1 MTPEPTIE
9 PAYDIVIRGGTVF
22 DGSGDAPVS
31 ADVAIR
37 DGKIAA
43 VGIIEGSGAEE
54 IDAGGR
60 IVTPGFVDIHTHYD
74 GQITWENRLKP
85 SSGHGVTTVIMGN
98 CGVGFAPARAEHRE
112 LLIKVMEG
120 VEDIPEIVM
129 AEGVPWNWETF
140 PEYLEAIAQRHAD
153 IDFAA
158 QLPHNPVRVYVMGE
172 RGGGEAAASPQDL
185 ARMRALTAEAIRAG
199 AFGVTTTRSVAHRFR
214 DGRLVPS
221 ILSEEDEIL
230 ALAQG
235 MRDAGGGVFEILCDT
250 RLDAAAQ
257 MAFLRRIIETSGRPL
272 SFTLVQNP
280 NKPGEWQELLAEL
293 EAAAADGLPIR
304 AQIIPRPVGILLGL
318 DLSLHPF
325 AFHPSFRAIAH
336 LPLAEKVAAMR
347 NPAMRQRLLGETS
360 DDPHQFFK
368 SVVDDTASLFA
379 LGDPPNYHPART
391 DSIAA
396 RAEAAGLNAL
406 EVIYDELLKDD
417 GRAVLYRPSGNREGD
432 HFESAGI
439 DLMNHPLTVLGLGD
453 GGAHY
458 GMICDASFPTYLLTY
473 WVGHADPARRLP
485 LAEAIRMLTSDPA
498 DTVGLRDRGRLAPGM
513 KADVNVI
520 DMAGLQLHAPR
531 TAHDLPAGGRRL
543 TQEAEGYDATIV
555 SGVITYRHGEP
566 TGALPGRFVPGQ
578 MSSFPDEALARVRA
592 VEPTQ

>member
-1 MTPEPTIE
+1 MTET
-9 PAYDIVIRGGTVF
+9 AFDIVIRAGTIF
-22 DGSGDAPVS
+22 DGSGGAPIT
-31 ADVAIR
+31 ADVAIK
-37 DGKIAA
+37 DGLIAA
-43 VGIIEGSGAEE
+43 VGRIDGQGDEE
-54 IDAGGR
+54 IDAQGR

-98 CGVGFAPARAEHRE
+98 CGVGFAPARPAQRD

-120 VEDIPEIVM
+120 VEDIPEVVM
-129 AEGVPWNWETF
+129 AQGVPWNWETF
-140 PEYLEAIAQRHAD
+140 PEYLAAIAQRQAD

-172 RGGGEAAASPQDL
+172 RGGGDEAATADDL
-185 ARMRALTAEAIRAG
+185 AHMRALTAEAIQAG
-199 AFGVTTTRSVAHRFR
+199 AFGVSTTRSMAHRFR

-221 ILSEEDEIL
+221 ILSDEAEIF

-235 MRDAGGGVFEILCDT
+235 MRDAGGGVFEMLCDP

-257 MAFLRRIIETSGRPL
+257 VAFMRRIIETSGRPL

-280 NKPGEWQELLAEL
+280 NKPGECDDILIEL
-293 EAAAADGLPIR
+293 EAVAAAGLPIR

-336 LPLAEKVAAMR
+336 LPLEEKVQAMR
-347 NPAMRQRLLGETS
+347 DPAMRARLMAETS
-360 DDPHQFFK
+360 DDPHEFFK
-368 SVVDDTASLFA
+368 KVVDDTASLFA
-379 LGDPPNYHPART
+379 LGDPPNYHPARD
-391 DSIAA
+391 DSIAT
-396 RAEAAGLNAL
+396 RAAAAGLNPL
-406 EVIYDELLKDD
+406 EMIYDELLKDD
-417 GRAVLYRPSGNREGD
+417 GHAVLYRPSGNTEGE
-432 HFESAGI
+432 HFEGAG
-439 DLMNHPLTVLGLGD
+439 LSQLHHPLTVLGLGD

-473 WVGHADPARRLP
+473 WVGHADPAKRLP

-498 DTVGLRDRGRLAPGM
+498 NTVGLRDRGRIAPGM
-513 KADVNVI
+513 KADINVI
-520 DMAGLQLHAPR
+520 DMAGLRLHAPR

-555 SGVITYRHGEP
+555 SGVITYRRGEP

-578 MSSFPDEALARVRA
+578 MASFPVETLARQPATAQV
-592 VEPTQ
+592 